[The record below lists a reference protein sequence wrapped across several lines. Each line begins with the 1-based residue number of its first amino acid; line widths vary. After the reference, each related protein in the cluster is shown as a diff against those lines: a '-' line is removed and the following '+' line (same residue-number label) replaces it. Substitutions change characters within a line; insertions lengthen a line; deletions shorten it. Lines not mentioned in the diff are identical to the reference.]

1 MFAFNKKIG
10 ELVLGKK
17 GKDAITPKGK
27 KQTSVSIANV
37 WEQIIVP
44 KPVPLL

>member
-1 MFAFNKKIG
+1 MFAFNKKIV

-17 GKDAITPKGK
+17 EKMQSPPRGK